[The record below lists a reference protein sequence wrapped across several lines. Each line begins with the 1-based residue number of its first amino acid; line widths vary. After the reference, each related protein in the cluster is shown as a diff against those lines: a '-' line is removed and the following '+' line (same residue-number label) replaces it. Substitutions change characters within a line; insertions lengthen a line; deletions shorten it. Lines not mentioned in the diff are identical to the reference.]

1 MEDADDALARTG
13 MALATVWPHLISG
26 LVGLRRDAS
35 AGDHLEA
42 AWRLAER
49 LDEPMRRLPV
59 LCGFAER
66 MWLTGVPDE
75 RVTETAPAAVE
86 QAAASPATAWAA
98 GDLAVWLRRLGIAPS
113 YDLARVAEP
122 FRLALSGSH
131 AEAASW
137 WRQVGAVFEEAM
149 AYADSPDAEVRIRG
163 VERLDLL
170 GATAVADRL
179 RRALREEGVAQVPPR
194 PRTSTRANPAGLTN
208 RQLEVAKLVARG
220 FTNAEIA
227 ERLFISAKPADH
239 HVSALLM
246 KRTRS

>member
-59 LCGFAER
+59 LCGGFAER

-170 GATAVADRL
+170 GATAVAERL
-179 RRALREEGVAQVPPR
+179 RRALREEGSHRCRPVPGPAPAPIPPASPTVSSKWR
-194 PRTSTRANPAGLTN
+194 SWWPAGSPT
-208 RQLEVAKLVARG
+208 
-220 FTNAEIA
+220 
-227 ERLFISAKPADH
+227 P
-239 HVSALLM
+239 
-246 KRTRS
+246 RSPSDSSSPPSPPTTMCPPCS